1 MRKRITCKVTR
12 SVTLGKIV
20 EGRQGVCESS
30 IDRTCSDGI
39 ASLTY
44 TSRMVVTQ
52 SDIDDECT
60 AGILNLCA

>member
-1 MRKRITCKVTR
+1 MRKRITCKVIR

-30 IDRTCSDGI
+30 IHHTRTDGI

-44 TSRMVVTQ
+44 TSRMVVTK

-60 AGILNLCA
+60 ARTLNLCA

>member
-30 IDRTCSDGI
+30 IRRTRTDDI
-39 ASLTY
+39 ASVTY
-44 TSRMVVTQ
+44 TSRMVVTK